1 MRESLE
7 SFLDSFTAAFRSPSQ
22 SQCPVVLDIPPPP
35 PLKKHLWKTRYNCPI
50 TGMKYSIVNTIS
62 VLQIE
67 SFPITV
73 NIIYGPILNI
83 FLVLAPNS
91 VQSVKARPWFL
102 KSVKILS
109 DDHQPPGSGVVE
121 WRDDNP
127 IVTFHTDFSRHWWLV
142 WGEERIIELKYDQIM
157 LKTVIIRD
165 EMISLQLPG
174 RKLS

>member
-1 MRESLE
+1 MPESLE

-22 SQCPVVLDIPPPP
+22 SQCPVVLDIPPPL
-35 PLKKHLWKTRYNCPI
+35 LKKHLWKTRYNWPI

-73 NIIYGPILNI
+73 NIICGPILNI

-142 WGEERIIELKYDQIM
+142 LGEERIIELKYDQIM